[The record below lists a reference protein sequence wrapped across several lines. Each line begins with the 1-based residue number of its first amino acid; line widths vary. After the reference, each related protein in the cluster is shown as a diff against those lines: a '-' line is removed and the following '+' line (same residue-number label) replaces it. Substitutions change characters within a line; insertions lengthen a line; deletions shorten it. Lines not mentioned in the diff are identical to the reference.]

1 MVFDIV
7 STTRPMW
14 ESKQVKVLGT
24 GGDTRSR
31 IMPTVPTIAEA
42 GLPGYQALTWF
53 AMVGPPGLPATI
65 SDKIS
70 ADVAEALKIDEVK
83 QRIEELGMDTAGLN
97 PTQSG
102 KFFAQEAEHW
112 GKIVKAA
119 GISFD

>member
-1 MVFDIV
+1 ML
-7 STTRPMW
+7 

-31 IMPTVPTIAEA
+31 IMPTIPTIAEA

-53 AMVGPPGLPATI
+53 AMVGPPGMPSAI
-65 SDKIS
+65 ADKIS
-70 ADVAEALKIDEVK
+70 RDTAEVLKIDEVA
-83 QRIEELGMDTAGLN
+83 QRIHELGMDVAGLN
-97 PTQSG
+97 PAESG